1 MFVGGSDARS
11 VARLNGVPLRYEV
24 AGSGDLVVL
33 VMGTASSGRVWKLHQ
48 VPALVAAGYRVAT
61 FDSRGV
67 TADAGAAG
75 ATARAATPDAAADA
89 VSTDAVTTDA
99 VTAVTIEDMVGD
111 AAALI
116 EHLGG
121 GPARVV
127 GTSLGARVAQELA
140 LARPDLVR
148 QVVAMAAHARLDP
161 LQRTLTR
168 GEELLFDK
176 AVELPA
182 EYRAAVTAVLNLSPA
197 TLRDESSVT
206 DWLDV
211 FEVAGAPTTAGG
223 RAELAVSSRLTDRRA
238 AYRAVSVPALVVA
251 FADDVMIPPYLS
263 REVADAIPGARYAE
277 VPAAGHFGYLERPD
291 EVNRLLLEFFAA
303 SVSGGR
309 PGA

>member
-1 MFVGGSDARS
+1 MFVGGSDVRS

-89 VSTDAVTTDA
+89 VITDAVTT
-99 VTAVTIEDMVGD
+99 VTIEDMVGD

-223 RAELAVSSRLTDRRA
+223 RAELAVSSRRTD
-238 AYRAVSVPALVVA
+238 
-251 FADDVMIPPYLS
+251 
-263 REVADAIPGARYAE
+263 
-277 VPAAGHFGYLERPD
+277 
-291 EVNRLLLEFFAA
+291 
-303 SVSGGR
+303 
-309 PGA
+309 

>member
-1 MFVGGSDARS
+1 VI
-11 VARLNGVPLRYEV
+11 
-24 AGSGDLVVL
+24 
-33 VMGTASSGRVWKLHQ
+33 
-48 VPALVAAGYRVAT
+48 
-61 FDSRGV
+61 
-67 TADAGAAG
+67 
-75 ATARAATPDAAADA
+75 
-89 VSTDAVTTDA
+89 TDAVTT
-99 VTAVTIEDMVGD
+99 VTIEDMVGD

-211 FEVAGAPTTAGG
+211 FEVAGAPTTTGG

-291 EVNRLLLEFFAA
+291 EVNRLLLEFFGA

>member
-1 MFVGGSDARS
+1 MFVGGS

-75 ATARAATPDAAADA
+75 ATARAVTPDAAAD
-89 VSTDAVTTDA
+89 VVITDAVTT
-99 VTAVTIEDMVGD
+99 VTIEDMVGD

-238 AYRAVSVPALVVA
+238 AYRAVSVPTLVVA

-291 EVNRLLLEFFAA
+291 EVNRLLLEFFAT
-303 SVSGGR
+303 SVSGRR

>member
-1 MFVGGSDARS
+1 MFVGGSVARS

-89 VSTDAVTTDA
+89 VITDAVTT
-99 VTAVTIEDMVGD
+99 VTIEDMVGD

-238 AYRAVSVPALVVA
+238 AYRAVSVPTLVVA

-291 EVNRLLLEFFAA
+291 EVNRLLLEFFA
-303 SVSGGR
+303 S
-309 PGA
+309 

>member
-89 VSTDAVTTDA
+89 VITDAVTT
-99 VTAVTIEDMVGD
+99 VTIEDMVGD

-223 RAELAVSSRLTDRRA
+223 RAEMAVSSRLTDRRA
-238 AYRAVSVPALVVA
+238 AYRAVSVPTLVVA

-263 REVADAIPGARYAE
+263 REVADAIPGA
-277 VPAAGHFGYLERPD
+277 
-291 EVNRLLLEFFAA
+291 
-303 SVSGGR
+303 
-309 PGA
+309 

>member
-1 MFVGGSDARS
+1 MFVGGSDVRS

-75 ATARAATPDAAADA
+75 ATARAATPDA
-89 VSTDAVTTDA
+89 VITDAVTT
-99 VTAVTIEDMVGD
+99 VTIEDMVGD

-197 TLRDESSVT
+197 TLRDGSSVT

-263 REVADAIPGARYAE
+263 REVADAIPGA
-277 VPAAGHFGYLERPD
+277 
-291 EVNRLLLEFFAA
+291 
-303 SVSGGR
+303 
-309 PGA
+309 